1 MVLSEVYKYAKQYTL
16 ISGRLSVTSLG
27 KKKAHLLIRELD
39 KLKTVFG
46 RESAH
51 HKKSLLKAMSARKIT
66 SSETLQSYHDILC
79 FLRAYPD
86 NAGILK
92 LIESQLK
99 TFAGRVELYK
109 IQAGDRQ
116 AKWLADSGIV
126 NSSVS
131 HTFSFELTAYLVRHF
146 KDMAEID
153 WDSYNEQGIDTISA
167 FLPLLVS
174 WQENDTLDNDLELE
188 TADWLKL
195 ARAKSDRT
203 DLSLLTKLLTT
214 SGLSRAVQRHLYENA
229 EIPVKWI
236 LTNCRASRTLKRI
249 PCKKI
254 FYQNEKLIGRTRDLR
269 ARLGEPPSKLVM
281 LPRKQGEE
289 YVNSIKDVLG
299 VRCRELYPLIHA
311 NASEIYI
318 SEPGRGLRLVI
329 LGDQQDIRLPLEANF
344 GAMLVRNGMPVG
356 YGIGCM
362 FFDRCEIA
370 INVFPSYRS
379 GESSFIIEEFFRL
392 FYHHFGARE
401 LLVRSYQI
409 GDDNEEA
416 LESGSFWFYYKLGFR
431 SVNKQVRKLADKEN
445 EKIKANKNYR
455 SSLATLKKLAKGDIF
470 FHIDPSKMTGFKE
483 LPLKNLGH
491 IVTDYVKRK
500 FDANRRL
507 AEEQSVLYLAR
518 ILKIKGWHRWTAEEI
533 DSFKRL
539 APLIASIPGLN
550 RWSPKDKA
558 DLAKIIRAKGSIN
571 ERNFVLLC
579 NKHPKFRA
587 AIHKM
592 AFGWGKRGH
601 N

>member
-1 MVLSEVYKYAKQYTL
+1 MALLS
-16 ISGRLSVTSLG
+16 
-27 KKKAHLLIRELD
+27 KKKAYLLIRELD
-39 KLKTVFG
+39 KLKTVFDQ
-46 RESAH
+46 ESARN
-51 HKKSLLKAMSARKIT
+51 KISLLKALSAKKI
-66 SSETLQSYHDILC
+66 SGSETLQACHDILC
-79 FLRAYPD
+79 FMRAYAD
-86 NAGILK
+86 NTVILAAVEK
-92 LIESQLK
+92 ELK
-99 TFAGRVELYK
+99 SFAKRVEYYK
-109 IQAGDRQ
+109 ANARDPQ
-116 AKWLADSGIV
+116 AKWLGDSGIV

-131 HTFSFELTAYLVRHF
+131 HTFSFELTAYLVKRF
-146 KDMAEID
+146 RELVEID
-153 WDSYNEQGIDTISA
+153 WDSYNEQGTDTISA
-167 FLPLLVS
+167 ILPLLVS
-174 WQENDTLDNDLELE
+174 WQENDTLDNDLEIE

-195 ARAKSDRT
+195 ARAKSDKT
-203 DLSLLTKLLTT
+203 DLSLLIKLLST
-214 SGLSRAVQRHLYENA
+214 SGLPRAIQRHLYENA
-229 EIPVKWI
+229 EIPVKWT
-236 LTNCRASRTLKRI
+236 LTNCPASRTLKRI
-249 PCKKI
+249 PFKKI
-254 FYQNEKLIGRTRDLR
+254 FYQKERLIGRTRDLR
-269 ARLGEPPSKLVM
+269 ARLAERPSRLVM
-281 LPRKQGEE
+281 LSKKQGQE
-289 YVNSIKDVLG
+289 YVDSIKDVLG
-299 VRCRELYPLIHA
+299 VRCRELYPLMHA

-392 FYHHFGARE
+392 FHHHFGARQ

-431 SVNKQVRKLADKEN
+431 PVNKEVRKLADREY

-455 SSLATLKKLAKGDIF
+455 SSMSTLKKLAKGDIF
-470 FHIDPSKMTGFKE
+470 FHIDPSKMADFKE
-483 LPLKNLGH
+483 LPLKNLGY
-491 IVTDYVKRK
+491 IVTDYARRK
-500 FDANRRL
+500 FDSNRRL

-518 ILKIKGWHRWTAEEI
+518 LLKIKGWTRWSPEEI

-539 APLIASIPGLN
+539 APLIACIPGLS
-550 RWSPKDKA
+550 RWSPKEKA

-587 AIHKM
+587 AIHEM
-592 AFGWGKRGH
+592 AFDWGKRRRK
-601 N
+601 